1 LNKPIKHNTKQ
12 EDLPKLY
19 DIYQRRAFTAG
30 DIKAL
35 YKVLLIDV
43 ICGDK
48 DISIS
53 ERLVELFEKGFSTGE
68 HLNQTYR
75 ELSND

>member
-1 LNKPIKHNTKQ
+1 LQ
-12 EDLPKLY
+12 KLY
-19 DIYQRRAFTAG
+19 GIYQRRAFTAG

-43 ICGDK
+43 ICGDQ

-53 ERLVELFEKGFSTGE
+53 ERLVELFEQRFSTRQ
-68 HLNQTYR
+68 HLDKTYK
-75 ELSND
+75 ELLDA